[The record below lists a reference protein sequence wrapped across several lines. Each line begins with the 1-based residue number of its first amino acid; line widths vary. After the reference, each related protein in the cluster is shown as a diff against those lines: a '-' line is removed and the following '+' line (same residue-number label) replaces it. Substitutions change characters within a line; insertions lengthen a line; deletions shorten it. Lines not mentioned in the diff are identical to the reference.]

1 MSLKQ
6 SKRGEVTAN
15 GSRLCGAWLAT
26 VRTLAFT
33 QSKMEPREGSQQKR
47 DGSDWLITGFLWS

>member
-1 MSLKQ
+1 MSLEQ

-15 GSRLCGAWLAT
+15 GGRLCRAWLAT
-26 VRTLAFT
+26 VRTSAFT

-47 DGSDWLITGFLWS
+47 DGSDGLITGFLRS